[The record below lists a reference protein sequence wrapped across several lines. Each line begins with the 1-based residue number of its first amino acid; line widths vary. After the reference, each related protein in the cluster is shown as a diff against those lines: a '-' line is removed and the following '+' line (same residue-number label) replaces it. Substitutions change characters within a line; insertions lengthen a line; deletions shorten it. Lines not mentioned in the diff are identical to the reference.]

1 MGLVWCNIKA
11 LLVLLLNQF
20 LCSYI
25 FFNILVQ
32 NSSRLENIKG
42 SQCSVCETVMGKM
55 LQSLVSSPVTWKGN
69 SIDIGQWSV
78 PKAPFRNCESSTGV
92 HVHLL
97 IKDQAFNLSIQA
109 LLTML
114 SISEIA
120 TQVYFTTMTV
130 SSNQICVPY
139 PFGSTLSTSHVILR
153 KRRRALLSESLE
165 VLNYCRI

>member
-1 MGLVWCNIKA
+1 MWCNIKA

-20 LCSYI
+20 LCSYV
-25 FFNILVQ
+25 FFNIFVQ
-32 NSSRLENIKG
+32 NSSRLENLKG
-42 SQCSVCETVMGKM
+42 SQCFGCETVMGRM
-55 LQSLVSSPVTWKGN
+55 LQSLLSSPVTWKGN
-69 SIDIGQWSV
+69 SIDIGPWSG
-78 PKAPFRNCESSTGV
+78 PKAPFQNCESSTGV

-139 PFGSTLSTSHVILR
+139 PFRSTLSTSHVIL
-153 KRRRALLSESLE
+153 
-165 VLNYCRI
+165 